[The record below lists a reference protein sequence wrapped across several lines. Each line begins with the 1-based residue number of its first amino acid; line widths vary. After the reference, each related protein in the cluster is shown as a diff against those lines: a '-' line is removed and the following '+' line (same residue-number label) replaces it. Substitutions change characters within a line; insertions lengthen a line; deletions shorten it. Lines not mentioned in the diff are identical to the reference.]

1 MTDAHVDGGRAP
13 SSRNLT
19 IARSGVALVGLHGQ
33 TVLHRP
39 RERFTRQ
46 FCDGARAS
54 RLLGLDVV
62 NDFRAADVA
71 AGGEG
76 APLVPLY
83 HAAICAGL
91 ERPLMVLNWGGV
103 GNVTCARRRRARSS
117 PSTPG
122 PPTR

>member
-1 MTDAHVDGGRAP
+1 MR
-13 SSRNLT
+13 RET
-19 IARSGVALVGLHGQ
+19 IALVGLHGQ
-33 TVLHRP
+33 TILHRP

-46 FCDGARAS
+46 LCDGARAS

-76 APLVPLY
+76 APFVPLY

-91 ERPLMVLNWGGV
+91 DRI
-103 GNVTCARRRRARSS
+103 R
-117 PSTPG
+117 
-122 PPTR
+122 